1 MDVSSKQKQG
11 VNRMNNKINY
21 NQEILKLVGDL
32 ESQFNNL
39 QESYKT
45 ILKDFAE
52 LTKKYNQAIKDLRK

>member
-1 MDVSSKQKQG
+1 
-11 VNRMNNKINY
+11 MNNKINY